1 MTKHRIILGMQR
13 QQQMACGEG
22 LAGRRVELRSPGAE
36 WNSRLVC
43 ASGEGAGARMGRA
56 AHADLSLPSL
66 RRCFVSQGGSS
77 LSDGSRLSRNTE
89 PTCA

>member
-13 QQQMACGEG
+13 QQQIVRPSQNTNRFGD
-22 LAGRRVELRSPGAE
+22 
-36 WNSRLVC
+36 RL
-43 ASGEGAGARMGRA
+43 RMGRA